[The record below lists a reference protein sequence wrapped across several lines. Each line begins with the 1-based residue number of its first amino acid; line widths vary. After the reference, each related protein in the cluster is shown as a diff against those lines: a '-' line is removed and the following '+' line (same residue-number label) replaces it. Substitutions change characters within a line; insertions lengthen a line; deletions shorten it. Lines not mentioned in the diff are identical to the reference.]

1 MNISSE
7 KVDIKKTYL
16 AIVTMLMAI
25 LCVDLY
31 MVVIKFLGDEYSVV
45 QLTLFRNFAGVIPLF
60 LMILF
65 TKEYFSVF
73 KNLNKKFIFLNLIRG
88 WCFLAMNI
96 FIFISVIN
104 LEFATAMT
112 LTFSS
117 PFFIVIFSII
127 FLKDKIGIYRW
138 SAIVVGFLG
147 VVMIMK
153 PTSDIFNF
161 YSISY

>member
-65 TKEYFSVF
+65 TKEYF
-73 KNLNKKFIFLNLIRG
+73 KN
-88 WCFLAMNI
+88 
-96 FIFISVIN
+96 
-104 LEFATAMT
+104 
-112 LTFSS
+112 
-117 PFFIVIFSII
+117 
-127 FLKDKIGIYRW
+127 
-138 SAIVVGFLG
+138 
-147 VVMIMK
+147 
-153 PTSDIFNF
+153 
-161 YSISY
+161 